1 MDLAQAIKEFN
12 DEEIIEFAE
21 ASQLSEGIILLCK
34 SIDDASEWAGV
45 GLAATESATKE
56 GAVLIRAEL
65 QDQEVF
71 KHGEKGRDF
80 NSSVG

>member
-1 MDLAQAIKEFN
+1 MDLAQAIEEFN

-45 GLAATESATKE
+45 GLAATEGITKE
-56 GAVLIRAEL
+56 VAVLIRAEL
-65 QDQEVF
+65 QDKEEF
-71 KHGEKGRDF
+71 KDGD
-80 NSSVG
+80 